1 VLRTARDSCFCKDF
15 KRSGQ
20 HSHAVWIGVL
30 SVPWRQTNSILA
42 LFSDAGLRQCKP
54 ASAVG
59 LVSVCARAM
68 RASTSQ
74 AEAVIGVYDQK
85 YRAYEYKPESRFRF
99 AVRGQLFDG
108 KCPG

>member
-1 VLRTARDSCFCKDF
+1 
-15 KRSGQ
+15 
-20 HSHAVWIGVL
+20 
-30 SVPWRQTNSILA
+30 
-42 LFSDAGLRQCKP
+42 
-54 ASAVG
+54 
-59 LVSVCARAM
+59 M

-99 AVRGQLFDG
+99 AVRGEGFDG